1 MLKQARSNFYKV
13 GFTSRSV
20 ADRIKTASDWKSTKN
35 NREKFSETV
44 TDVGQAEKAVKTS
57 VKEFNIRNKYQ
68 GGTEWYEVPEDKC
81 STFKTS
87 IERAIGHFHP
97 KNEQ

>member
-1 MLKQARSNFYKV
+1 M
-13 GFTSRSV
+13 
-20 ADRIKTASDWKSTKN
+20 
-35 NREKFSETV
+35 
-44 TDVGQAEKAVKTS
+44 KTS

-97 KNEQ
+97 KMNNRLALLRQAVARMFDQE